1 MVINGQIKEVMSST
15 PAGVVLTT
23 KDFGVEMRY
32 QRALVKALSRLVQQ
46 GELKKISKGKYYIPK
61 KTIFGTLKPA
71 DSELVKDFL
80 EQDGKVVGYIT
91 GATAFAAMGLTT
103 QISSSILV
111 GSNKYRRPIMRNGVK
126 ISFLLQENL
135 ITSKN
140 IPLFRILDALRMIK
154 EIPAT
159 SPDECIEKISIMVR
173 EMSSEDQAELL
184 DLSLR
189 YTAYVR
195 ALLGAIYE
203 KLGLETEK
211 IYQSLNGVTY
221 YKLPVTSAVLSN
233 KKNWNIV

>member
-32 QRALVKALSRLVQQ
+32 QQALVKALSRLVQQ
-46 GELKKISKGKYYIPK
+46 GKLQKISKGKYYIPK
-61 KTIFGTLKPA
+61 KTIFGTLRPA

-80 EQDGKVVGYIT
+80 EQDGNVVGYIT
-91 GATAFAAMGLTT
+91 GTTAFSAMGLTT

-111 GSNKYRRPIMRNGVK
+111 GSNKYRRTIIRNGVK

-135 ITSKN
+135 ITPKN
-140 IPLFRILDALRMIK
+140 IPLLRILDALRMIK
-154 EIPAT
+154 EIPET
-159 SPDECIEKISIMVR
+159 SPNECIEKICIMVR
-173 EMSSEDQAELL
+173 GMSSKDQAELL
-184 DLSLR
+184 NLSLH

-203 KLGLETEK
+203 KLGLETAK
-211 IYQSLNGVTY
+211 IYESLNGVTY
-221 YKLPVTSAVLSN
+221 YKLPITNAVLSN

>member
-1 MVINGQIKEVMSST
+1 MVINGQIKDVISST
-15 PAGVVLTT
+15 PAGVILTT

-32 QRALVKALSRLVQQ
+32 QQALVKALSRLVRQ
-46 GELKKISKGKYYIPK
+46 GELQKISKGKYYIPK

-80 EQDGKVVGYIT
+80 EQDGQVVGYIT

-103 QISSSILV
+103 QISSSIVV
-111 GSNKYRRPIMRNGVK
+111 GCNKYRRPLMRNGVR

-140 IPLFRILDALRMIK
+140 IPLLRILDALRMIK

-159 SPDECIEKISIMVR
+159 SPDECVEKICIMVR
-173 EMSSEDQAELL
+173 EMSSEDQSELL
-184 DLSLR
+184 NLSLC

-195 ALLGAIYE
+195 ALVGAIYE
-203 KLGLETEK
+203 KIGLNTTK

-221 YKLPVTSAVLSN
+221 YKLPITNAVLSN